1 MTTTSTERPF
11 DLLNSAIDK
20 AVLVQLKGA
29 KQLRGNLKT
38 FDQHMNL
45 VLADAEELE
54 NDKVKTKIG
63 NVIIRGDNILYVSP

>member
-1 MTTTSTERPF
+1 MAEMERPF
-11 DLLNSAIDK
+11 DLLNGAMDK
-20 AVLVQLKGA
+20 SVLVQLKGD
-29 KQLRGNLKT
+29 KQLRGTLKT

-45 VLADAEELE
+45 VLSDTEELE